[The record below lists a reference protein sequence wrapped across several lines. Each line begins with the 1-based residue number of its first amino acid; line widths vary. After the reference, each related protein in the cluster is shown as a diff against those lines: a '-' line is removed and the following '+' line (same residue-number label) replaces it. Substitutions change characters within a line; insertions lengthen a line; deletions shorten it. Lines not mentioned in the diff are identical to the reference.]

1 MLFIVRSCQF
11 SRIILNQTT
20 VQYTVDRR
28 VHHTVFRII
37 ISPFS
42 LNLIS
47 MRFFNLI
54 NMKYFHRF
62 HFLRYY
68 FHHKLASRKS
78 HTAQYC
84 WVCVCVRCRFF
95 CLTSYIIHQDV
106 LAVKICLWHNVAMLI
121 DLYFINN
128 SSLQSIRI
136 SLFSSLL
143 VFDSL
148 VRCLCKIF
156 DLRKCHSEQAKKN
169 TQKKQKRKKVR
180 KRHKIGEEDEEWKGM
195 ERKKQ
200 VKHTLFTYLW
210 QSYVCLTSFVGVEI
224 KRRA

>member
-156 DLRKCHSEQAKKN
+156 DLRKCHSEQAKKKTHRRN
-169 TQKKQKRKKVR
+169 KKGRKWERDTKSG
-180 KRHKIGEEDEEWKGM
+180 KKMKNEMEWRGKN
-195 ERKKQ
+195 KWN
-200 VKHTLFTYLW
+200 TLFLHIYGNHTY
-210 QSYVCLTSFVGVEI
+210 V
-224 KRRA
+224 